1 MSTLFGDCGD
11 GGLGPVVPGFDL
23 PLQQLINTVR
33 LYLRDYPE
41 LNRLIR
47 GEEHSDRMI
56 AWAIFDAIDDWNS
69 TPPLIPPAQLGS
81 FPSKSLLLR
90 GTVIALLESVG
101 LLMTRNHLT
110 FSDGGIQVGVSDK
123 TPLIQSWLQ
132 LIGNRYEEKKQRL
145 KIAINI
151 ELGWGQG
158 VHSEYLW
165 TNGFYGGW

>member
-1 MSTLFGDCGD
+1 
-11 GGLGPVVPGFDL
+11 
-23 PLQQLINTVR
+23 
-33 LYLRDYPE
+33 
-41 LNRLIR
+41 
-47 GEEHSDRMI
+47 MI
-56 AWAIFDAIDDWNS
+56 MWAVADAIDDWNS
-69 TPPLIPPAQLGS
+69 TPPLIPRVDLQN

-90 GTVIALLESVG
+90 GIVISLLESIG

-132 LIGNRYEEKKQRL
+132 LIGNRYEEKKQKL

-158 VHSEYLW
+158 MHSEYLW

>member
-1 MSTLFGDCGD
+1 MPFFDDVDGDIVGNNVPSI
-11 GGLGPVVPGFDL
+11 PV

-47 GEEHSDRMI
+47 GQEHSDRMI
-56 AWAIFDAIDDWNS
+56 MWAVADAIDDWNS
-69 TPPLIPPAQLGS
+69 TPPLIPRVDLQN

-90 GTVIALLESVG
+90 GIVISLLESIG

-110 FSDGGIQVGVSDK
+110 FSDGGIQVGKNDK

-132 LIGNRYEEKKQRL
+132 LIGNRYEEKKQKL

-158 VHSEYLW
+158 MHSEYLW